1 MSELLKTLETGDLN
15 FSVWKKVAKL
25 NKWEQI
31 WVTWKFRLKDK
42 DIFHTIFQEVSPR
55 FI

>member
-1 MSELLKTLETGDLN
+1 MSELLKTLETGDLK
-15 FSVWKKVAKL
+15 FTVLKKVAKL
-25 NKWEQI
+25 KWEQI